1 MKYILI
7 IGIEYKKYLRPA
19 NLTIN
24 IGDKFIDSF
33 ELERDYPSTNDVRPI
48 IGKPWFEKMLAS
60 IDNKN
65 IRKGVSYL
73 WADPPRPLPTFYKVY
88 TLNDHDLEGYLSI
101 DVENDNNNYTN
112 GFMTH
117 SSLIKLGIVS
127 LIPMNLITNN
137 GEDLC
142 KIVYRLDRSF
152 MKFTRRNWVDSQLL
166 LHQGQ
171 CWPNAFYFEVKRK
184 NENYEKNG
192 VKNHDFWLGG
202 SFIARYP
209 IHVKHK
215 IKYLS
220 KPETKNTGLVKNM
233 IDVRVLLFSWLS
245 NKLNITDENQ

>member
-1 MKYILI
+1 
-7 IGIEYKKYLRPA
+7 
-19 NLTIN
+19 
-24 IGDKFIDSF
+24 
-33 ELERDYPSTNDVRPI
+33 
-48 IGKPWFEKMLAS
+48 
-60 IDNKN
+60 
-65 IRKGVSYL
+65 
-73 WADPPRPLPTFYKVY
+73 
-88 TLNDHDLEGYLSI
+88 
-101 DVENDNNNYTN
+101 
-112 GFMTH
+112 
-117 SSLIKLGIVS
+117 
-127 LIPMNLITNN
+127 MNLITNN

-142 KIVYRLDRSF
+142 KIVSRLDRSF
-152 MKFTRRNWVDSQLL
+152 MKFIRRNWVDSQLL

-184 NENYEKNG
+184 SENYENNG

-245 NKLNITDENQ
+245 NKLNITNENQ